1 MEAIADLLNHPGY
14 PLLLEHVQRD
24 IDDLAD
30 RIEISASHDAD
41 RDLLG
46 QWKAMRKVLRTLKET
61 PVLMISA
68 AEDQRKIEEG
78 TFASLGMSDHATMNY
93 RQGLIREFPTSA
105 NMELEEDI

>member
-24 IDDLAD
+24 IDDISD
-30 RIEISASHDAD
+30 QIESSGSHETD

-61 PVLMISA
+61 PIIMISA

-78 TFASLGMSDHATMNY
+78 TFESLGMSDYSTMNY
-93 RQGLIREFPTSA
+93 RQGLISEFPTSG
-105 NMELEEDI
+105 NIELEEDI